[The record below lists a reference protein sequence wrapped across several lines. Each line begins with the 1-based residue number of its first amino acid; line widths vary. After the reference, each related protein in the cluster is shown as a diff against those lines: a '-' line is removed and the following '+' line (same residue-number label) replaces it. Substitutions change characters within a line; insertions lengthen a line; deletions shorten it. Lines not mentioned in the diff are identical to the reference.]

1 MARAT
6 PTNGTQQRKLGA
18 ILRAAADLFIRH
30 GYDHTSMDQIAEAA
44 DVARRTIYNQFDNK
58 EELFR
63 AIVAELV
70 NEVIKPLG
78 EATGSGA
85 NLHETLHTVA
95 RHLLTTVVSPQA
107 LALHRL
113 AVAETIRFPDVGRAV
128 YDAGVVSAIGKLADY
143 LADRAKTGDLQIS
156 DARVA
161 AEQFFALVCS
171 HSQFMALMGIEK
183 KLSTKIIESRAD
195 AAVATFMRAFGRAA

>member
-18 ILRAAADLFIRH
+18 ILRAAADLFVRH

-70 NEVIKPLG
+70 DEVIKPLG

-143 LADRAKTGDLQIS
+143 LADRAKAGDLQIS
-156 DARVA
+156 EPRVA

-183 KLSTKIIESRAD
+183 KLGTKIIESRAD
-195 AAVATFMRAFGRAA
+195 AAVATFLRAFGRAV